1 MSAPETPAPL
11 VPPAPPAP
19 PAALPFADSLWL
31 APLTMG
37 GNLPYRRLCVE
48 FGARVTVGEMAVVRK
63 LLRNDPAEFA
73 LLKSHPDEPCFGVQ
87 LADRAPDSLAEGARL
102 AESRGARFVD
112 LNCGC
117 PIHEITRRGLG
128 ASLLRKPG
136 KVGRLV
142 ESMVKAVGIPVTV
155 KLRLGWAEDEQN
167 VRSVAR
173 ACEEAGAAAIAIHG
187 RTREQRYSRAA
198 DWDVIGAVAAERG
211 IPVVGN
217 GDILTHYEGRE
228 RRRRSGV
235 TALMLGRGALIS
247 PWLFRELRE
256 GREWLPTP
264 EERVGVLW
272 RLVEL
277 QREHFGVDER
287 GQKRARRF
295 LAWHLDFLHRWRA
308 LPEAEYA
315 AEAAEHPLIHRRSPL
330 PDASRPALE
339 RLLADPRKSTHET
352 LTDALLA
359 CATRDEALER
369 CRALAA
375 SLTFEEGAEEP
386 DASVTPAG

>member
-1 MSAPETPAPL
+1 MPEIPAPTAAPE
-11 VPPAPPAP
+11 PPAG
-19 PAALPFADSLWL
+19 LPFAGSLWL

-48 FGARVTVGEMAVVRK
+48 LGAQVTVGEMAVVRK
-63 LLRNDPAEFA
+63 LLRNEPAEFA

-87 LADRAPDSLAEGARL
+87 LADRSPESLAEGARL

-128 ASLLRKPG
+128 ASLLKKPG
-136 KVGRLV
+136 KVARLV
-142 ESMVKAVGIPVTV
+142 ASMVKAVKVPVTV
-155 KLRLGWAEDEQN
+155 KLRLGWSEDEQN
-167 VRSVAR
+167 VRSVAK

-198 DWDVIGAVAAERG
+198 DWDTIGAVAAERG
-211 IPVVGN
+211 VPVVGN

-235 TALMLGRGALIS
+235 TSLMLGRGALIS

-272 RLVEL
+272 RLIEL
-277 QREHFGVDER
+277 QREHFGLDER
-287 GQKRARRF
+287 GQKRTRRF
-295 LAWHLDFLHRWRA
+295 LAWHLDFLHRWRP

-315 AEAAEHPLIHRRSPL
+315 GEAAEHPLIHRRSPL
-330 PDASRPALE
+330 PDATRPALE
-339 RLLADPRKSTHET
+339 RLLADPRTSTHEA
-352 LTDALLA
+352 LADALLA
-359 CATRDEALER
+359 CATREEALAR
-369 CRALAA
+369 VRALADG
-375 SLTFEEGAEEP
+375 LTFEEGAEEP
-386 DASVTPAG
+386 DTSVTPAG